1 MAARTGPSPGEVTL
15 GSLILPVYIPSFL
28 LSAGSGI
35 LSTFLPLFLESLGAG
50 ISTVALLVG
59 IGSAGVL
66 VFDLPSGFLV
76 SRFGERRALIASGL
90 LIIAAALL
98 VAGGRGLALV
108 TIGVFLS
115 YAGASFW
122 ILGRLSF
129 LRSVLRSE
137 QRGRGLA
144 TVGGLMRLGLLCGP
158 IAGGYLAQSAGYRW
172 AFFGIAVLA
181 AISLILFLVSE
192 RRIDKA
198 PRAAAA
204 APPGRPADLR
214 SLLQVLR
221 RCRGAFLT
229 AGLSMLLLNVVRSG
243 RSLVF
248 PLWGGRLGFDA
259 SQIGLAAGIA
269 AAADALMF
277 LPAGIVTDRLGR
289 NWSAIGSFLVL
300 AAGMAAVPITRTYAS
315 YLLVGVL
322 AGVGNGLGSG
332 INMTLGADL
341 AEGSDPAV
349 FLGLWR
355 LVTDVGVAA
364 APLLISLVAGLL
376 ALGPASLA
384 TAGIGL
390 AGAAFHAR
398 FVKETLVRRQP
409 DGASARETA

>member
-1 MAARTGPSPGEVTL
+1 MAARTGPAGGEITL
-15 GSLILPVYIPSFL
+15 GSLVLPVYIPSFL
-28 LSAGSGI
+28 LAAGSGI

-50 ISTVALLVG
+50 LSTVALLVG

-76 SRFGERRALIASGL
+76 ARFGERRALIASGL
-90 LIIAAALL
+90 LIIAASLL
-98 VAGGRGLALV
+98 VAGGRSLALV

-129 LRSVLRSE
+129 LRSVLRTE

-144 TVGGLMRLGLLCGP
+144 TVGGLMRLGLLGGP

-181 AISLILFLVSE
+181 TISMILFLASE
-192 RRIDKA
+192 RGVDQV

-204 APPGRPADLR
+204 APGKPPDLR
-214 SLLQVLR
+214 SLLHGLR

-229 AGLSMLLLNVVRSG
+229 AGLSMLLLNIVRSG

-248 PLWGGRLGFDA
+248 PLWGSQLGLET
-259 SQIGLAAGIA
+259 SQIGLAAGVA

-277 LPAGIVTDRLGR
+277 LPAGIISDRLGR

-322 AGVGNGLGSG
+322 AGMGNGLGSG

-341 AEGSDPAV
+341 AEGSDTAV

-364 APLLISLVAGLL
+364 APLLISFAAGFL
-376 ALGPASLA
+376 ALGPVSLA

-398 FVKETLVRRQP
+398 FVKETLSRRRP
-409 DGASARETA
+409 DEAAPRETA